1 MRQASGGTTMEQY
14 AGLDVSLESQYS
26 TRLNKALKRFRKG
39 ILCQQ
44 TKDRR
49 DAECVFKRLIQL
61 DTPAH

>member
-1 MRQASGGTTMEQY
+1 
-14 AGLDVSLESQYS
+14 VSVIAQYS